1 MIFAEALGVVLT
13 VLATLL
19 VAGTWLVVGRDRV
32 GAGLRGW
39 RHRLAEVWRHLAVL
53 GVVLM
58 LNKVARD
65 YGPTISWFL
74 DWNLTTLI
82 FRIEGTAPAW
92 IQSLGSPGATVV
104 FGSVYIFGY
113 AFLLVFPFVLY
124 FFHQSP
130 RPLRRTTIAFVVNYA
145 IGVFLYTLFVSYGP
159 RNVMPD
165 LVEPLL
171 FTEFPA
177 SKLIT
182 SKVNTNTNVFPSLH
196 SSLSTTV
203 AILAWQTR
211 DQYPR
216 WPPIAVPLAGAVLFS
231 TVYLGI
237 HWIIDVVAGV
247 VLGWGSVVAATRLV
261 DGSASA

>member
-1 MIFAEALGVVLT
+1 MIFAEALGVLLA

-19 VAGTWLVVGRDRV
+19 LAGTWVVVGRARVLAGVRRGRDRLS
-32 GAGLRGW
+32 AI
-39 RHRLAEVWRHLAVL
+39 WRHLALL
-53 GVVLM
+53 GVVLL

-65 YGPTISWFL
+65 YGPAISWIL
-74 DWNLTTLI
+74 EWNLTTLI
-82 FRIEGTAPAW
+82 YRIEGTAPAW

-104 FGSVYIFGY
+104 FGAVYIFGY

-124 FFHQSP
+124 FFHESS
-130 RPLRRTTIAFVVNYA
+130 RPLRRTTIAFVLNYA
-145 IGVFLYTLFVSYGP
+145 VGVFLYTLFVAYGP

-182 SKVNTNTNVFPSLH
+182 SRVNTNTNVFPSLH
-196 SSLSTTV
+196 SSLSITV
-203 AILAWQTR
+203 AVLAWQTR
-211 DQYPR
+211 EQFPR
-216 WPPIAVPLAGAVLFS
+216 WPPIALPLAGAVLFS

-247 VLGWGSVVAATRLV
+247 ALGLGSVAVATRIV
-261 DGSASA
+261 EDPDTG